1 MPQPNAPSLVSSTNP
16 TPADLLS
23 LGLGGGEETGDLE
36 TEFDLGAFLC
46 ACPELELY
54 GCLGRGGMGIVMR
67 ARQVRL
73 DRDVAVKLM
82 NPTLSAD
89 PEFAERFEREAKAL
103 ARLDHPGIVGVHD
116 FGFAAGVYYLVM
128 ELVDGPN
135 LRELI
140 DVGMEDEQAIEVLRQ
155 LCDALA
161 YAHDEGVVH
170 RDIKP
175 ENVLLDRRGRVR
187 VADFGLAKL
196 QQDNAAERTRTRR
209 VMGTLHYMAPEQMRD
224 PAGVDSRCDI
234 FALGV
239 VSYEMLTGQLPVG
252 RFPAPSEMGRG
263 NAALDEIVMRALES
277 DRERRYSAVSDLQAA
292 LSSMS
297 DPTVIG
303 PEESS
308 RAWWWGG
315 LAAALVIAVPAVLL
329 WRSGASTPEDTSPAA
344 APELVLEDQ
353 AETPAATAK
362 PEPEAAE
369 TGATDAVRLNRW
381 PAREL
386 ASLDPE
392 VVGVIGVDW
401 AELKQAPL
409 VSRISETVMAD
420 QDDEL
425 EPCVQSMVK
434 HSYKLVAAFTDETVR
449 ELVLHG
455 DWSPE
460 ALKPC
465 LDAAG
470 PKVETS
476 TLEGTASPDAVF
488 HRLTL
493 EEEDGHPDEF
503 EVVSL
508 AYDSQTMVVSV
519 RPDITAGELA
529 AKLQGIATSTEFRD
543 QVISTLDLRSPVWG
557 YAEPP
562 AGVLPLDMISVHGG
576 VELWDELGLD
586 AAATFAD
593 EAAAEKG
600 EKLADSYATI
610 VSTVPDLP
618 ALSKIS
624 VSREGKTVHVRGTA
638 TLDDAAL
645 ESLRMNR
652 TEQRT
657 RWEKLGGGHGRAV
670 EVHLGSSKDLPD
682 TPG

>member
-1 MPQPNAPSLVSSTNP
+1 MPQPSTHSFVSATNP

-23 LGLGGGEETGDLE
+23 LGLGGGEEAGDLE

-196 QQDNAAERTRTRR
+196 QQENPTERTRTRR

-277 DRERRYSAVSDLQAA
+277 DRERRFSAVSDLQAA

-297 DPTVIG
+297 DPTTIG
-303 PEESS
+303 IETPS
-308 RAWWWGG
+308 RSWWWLG
-315 LAAALVIAVPAVLL
+315 LAVAMAVAVPMVFLL
-329 WRSGASTPEDTSPAA
+329 SGSPDEPETATEPSTPATVAEAEPT
-344 APELVLEDQ
+344 APDE
-353 AETPAATAK
+353 
-362 PEPEAAE
+362 PEPEPDAAE
-369 TGATDAVRLNRW
+369 AGTGATDAARLNRW

-386 ASLDPE
+386 AALDPE
-392 VVGVIGVDW
+392 VVGVVGVDW
-401 AELKQAPL
+401 AELRQAPL
-409 VSRISETVMAD
+409 VSRISETVLAD
-420 QDDEL
+420 QNDDL
-425 EPCVQSMVK
+425 EPCVQSMVE
-434 HSYKLVAAFTDETVR
+434 HSYKLVAAFSAETVR

-455 DWSPE
+455 NWSAE

-470 PKVETS
+470 PKKVETS
-476 TLEGTASPDAVF
+476 TLEGAADTDAVF
-488 HRLTL
+488 HRVEL
-493 EEEDGHPDEF
+493 EDEHGDEEF
-503 EVVSL
+503 SVLSI
-508 AYDSQTMVVSV
+508 AYDAQTMVLSF
-519 RPDITAGELA
+519 RPEITTGELA
-529 AKLQGIATSTEFRD
+529 AKLQGVATSTEFRD

-557 YAEPP
+557 YGRPP

-576 VELWDELGLD
+576 VELWDELGVD

-593 EAAAEKG
+593 EAAAIKG

-618 ALSKIS
+618 ALSKID
-624 VSREGKTVHVRGTA
+624 VSREGKTVHVRATA

-645 ESLRMNR
+645 ENLRLGDSER
-652 TEQRT
+652 RT
-657 RWEKLGGGHGRAV
+657 RWEKLGGGHGRSV
-670 EVHLGSSKDLPD
+670 EVHVGHAEPE
-682 TPG
+682 